1 VSDRDH
7 AGIEE
12 LLAARALDGLDPA
25 DEAALDAE
33 LTAHG
38 DCAACHALQAEFAG
52 TAALLAVSLD
62 PVPADPAIAE
72 RILAT
77 PRGAEASAVGAG
89 AAPDELASRR
99 GRRRARWP
107 ALVAV
112 AAGFVL
118 LVGGLAAVTRGTQP
132 VTGTNWAQEVVTFEG
147 AAGGSLAMAYVPGVP
162 GAAFWGHGLPDP
174 GEGMTYEIWMIDD
187 GTPIPGGCVTPV
199 DGRIAVF
206 VNADVGTTEQM
217 AVTVEPSACP
227 PTPSGEPVLTA
238 PLA

>member
-1 VSDRDH
+1 
-7 AGIEE
+7 
-12 LLAARALDGLDPA
+12 
-25 DEAALDAE
+25 
-33 LTAHG
+33 
-38 DCAACHALQAEFAG
+38 
-52 TAALLAVSLD
+52 
-62 PVPADPAIAE
+62 
-72 RILAT
+72 
-77 PRGAEASAVGAG
+77 
-89 AAPDELASRR
+89 
-99 GRRRARWP
+99 
-107 ALVAV
+107 
-112 AAGFVL
+112 
-118 LVGGLAAVTRGTQP
+118 
-132 VTGTNWAQEVVTFEG
+132 
-147 AAGGSLAMAYVPGVP
+147 VP